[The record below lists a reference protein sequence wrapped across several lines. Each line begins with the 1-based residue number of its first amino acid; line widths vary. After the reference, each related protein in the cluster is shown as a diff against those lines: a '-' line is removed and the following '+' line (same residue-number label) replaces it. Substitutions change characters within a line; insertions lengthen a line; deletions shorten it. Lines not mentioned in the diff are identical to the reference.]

1 MHATVVLI
9 VLGTIG
15 SVFGLVGGLATNAET
30 LTAPVYPAAPGA
42 AQAAAAFVPA
52 RRLSGSLPALPAPNV
67 TGWIDERFEVV
78 VDAMGRIAGLAPLRS
93 TPMPADP
100 IAPAVADWRFRPAV
114 DRSRA
119 VQSRV
124 LIAAMFRPPQLYDAP
139 TLGTPPADRAPP
151 SDEIPFPVASPPP
164 LYPPLAVSDAV
175 VLVEVLIGLD
185 GRVREARVISG
196 APGFHQASLDAA
208 QGWLFRPARW
218 NARVVEAYS
227 YLIFGFRRPVA
238 TVWRSD
244 APRA

>member
-1 MHATVVLI
+1 MRATVVLI

-15 SVFGLVGGLATNAET
+15 SVFGLVGGMARDAGA
-30 LTAPVYPAAPGA
+30 LTAPVYPAAPGT

-52 RRLSGSLPALPAPNV
+52 RRLSGSLPALPPPNV
-67 TGWIDERFEVV
+67 TGWIDERLEVV
-78 VDAMGRIAGLAPLRS
+78 VDAMGRVGGLAPFRS

-139 TLGTPPADRAPP
+139 TPGTPPTDLATP
-151 SDEIPFPVASPPP
+151 SDEIPFPVASTPPR
-164 LYPPLAVSDAV
+164 YPPLAVSDAV
-175 VLVEVLIGLD
+175 VLVEVLVGLD

-196 APGFHQASLDAA
+196 AAGFQQASLDAA

-227 YLIFGFRRPVA
+227 YLIFGFRRPIA
-238 TVWRSD
+238 TAWRPG
-244 APRA
+244 APLA